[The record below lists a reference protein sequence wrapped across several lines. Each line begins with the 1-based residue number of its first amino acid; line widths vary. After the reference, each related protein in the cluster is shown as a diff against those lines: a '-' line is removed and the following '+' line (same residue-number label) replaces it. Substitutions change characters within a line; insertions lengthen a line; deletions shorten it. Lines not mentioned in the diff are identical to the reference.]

1 MKRVGMT
8 FGLIVVAGCAYAIPR
23 GSSVD
28 LVVCVVLGAVAVL
41 TLVGVL
47 VKGAVSEW
55 WANVDPN
62 PMPPALTPRYWPG
75 SKADLAQ
82 KAATKQQGREVV

>member
-8 FGLIVVAGCAYAIPR
+8 FGLVAVAGFAYAIPR

-28 LVVCVVLGAVAVL
+28 LVVCVVLGVVVVL

-47 VKGAVSEW
+47 VRGAVSEW
-55 WANVDPN
+55 WANVDPS
-62 PMPPALTPRYWPG
+62 PTPPPGLKPVYWRD
-75 SKADLAQ
+75 A
-82 KAATKQQGREVV
+82 KAAREAAGRLQGKEVA

>member
-1 MKRVGMT
+1 MT
-8 FGLIVVAGCAYAIPR
+8 FGLVAVAGFAYAIPR

-28 LVVCVVLGAVAVL
+28 LFVCVVLGVVVVL

-62 PMPPALTPRYWPG
+62 PTPPPLKPRYWPG

-82 KAATKQQGREVV
+82 KAAAKQQGREVV

>member
-1 MKRVGMT
+1 LKRVGMT
-8 FGLIVVAGCAYAIPR
+8 FGLTAVAGFAYAIPR

-28 LVVCVVLGAVAVL
+28 LVVCVVLGVVVVL

-62 PMPPALTPRYWPG
+62 PTPPPLKPRYWPG
-75 SKADLAQ
+75 SKADVRQTAVGQ
-82 KAATKQQGREVV
+82 KQGREVA

>member
-8 FGLIVVAGCAYAIPR
+8 FGLVAVAGCAYAIPR

-28 LVVCVVLGAVAVL
+28 LVVCVVLGAVVVL

-47 VKGAVSEW
+47 VKGAVAEW
-55 WANVDPN
+55 
-62 PMPPALTPRYWPG
+62 
-75 SKADLAQ
+75 
-82 KAATKQQGREVV
+82 